1 MEAYTGFAQ
10 VYELFMD
17 NVPYEEWSKYLIHL
31 LREYGVEDG
40 IVLELGCGTGKM
52 TRLLAQA
59 GFDMIG
65 IDNSEEML
73 QMAKDRA
80 FFAGEPEESFDCEA
94 ENLSDSRQE
103 KEDFDILY
111 LLQDMREF
119 ELYGTVRAVVSV
131 CDSMNYILEEEE
143 LLQVFQLVN
152 NYLDPGGIFI
162 FDMNTMYKYREI
174 LGEAVICENREES
187 SFIWENFYN
196 EEEQIN
202 QYDLTLFIQEE
213 NELYR
218 KYEETHVQRGYEPE
232 RVRALLEQAGMEFV
246 GMFDA
251 FTKDPVQ
258 ETSERIY
265 FIAREKG
272 K

>member
-17 NVPYEEWSKYLIHL
+17 NVPYEEWSRYLIHL

-73 QMAKDRA
+73 QMAKDRD
-80 FFAGEPEESFDCEA
+80 FFTGEP
-94 ENLSDSRQE
+94 RQE
-103 KEDFDILY
+103 KDDFDSLY

-152 NYLDPGGIFI
+152 TYLDPGGIFI
-162 FDMNTMYKYREI
+162 FDMNTIYKYREI
-174 LGEAVICENREES
+174 LGEAVICENREEG
-187 SFIWENFYN
+187 SF
-196 EEEQIN
+196 
-202 QYDLTLFIQEE
+202 TA
-213 NELYR
+213 R
-218 KYEETHVQRGYEPE
+218 KNKSIS
-232 RVRALLEQAGMEFV
+232 M
-246 GMFDA
+246 
-251 FTKDPVQ
+251 
-258 ETSERIY
+258 I
-265 FIAREKG
+265 
-272 K
+272 